1 MPTHR
6 TVVTMSGAL
15 ASAALAGALSG
26 CAPVTTRSIA
36 VSADEIVAIEY
47 FEYPSVEPPDTI
59 ERLTIRNPEIIAEWM
74 RAFTDMPLREYTAG
88 EPDEFDDAQT
98 QSSRLILADGREI
111 EVTKIWIGPHDNVV
125 LWPDAT
131 TWRTEWGAPSLARA
145 YDDAAVIDE
154 VDAGERPVVFLPD

>member
-59 ERLTIRNPEIIAEWM
+59 ERLTM
-74 RAFTDMPLREYTAG
+74 
-88 EPDEFDDAQT
+88 
-98 QSSRLILADGREI
+98 
-111 EVTKIWIGPHDNVV
+111 
-125 LWPDAT
+125 
-131 TWRTEWGAPSLARA
+131 
-145 YDDAAVIDE
+145 
-154 VDAGERPVVFLPD
+154 